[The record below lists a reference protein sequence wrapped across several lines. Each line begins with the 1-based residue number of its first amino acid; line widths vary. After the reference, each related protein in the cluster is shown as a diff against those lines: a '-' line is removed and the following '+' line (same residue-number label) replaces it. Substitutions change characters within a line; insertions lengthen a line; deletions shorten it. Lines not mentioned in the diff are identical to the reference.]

1 MPIKLYLNH
10 WPIDDKYQYVTTAS
24 TNRVASHL
32 KSQCTEHIIA
42 VTVCYSIQYYAFIF
56 QASSL

>member
-10 WPIDDKYQYVTTAS
+10 WPVDDKYQYVTSAS

-32 KSQCTEHIIA
+32 KSQFTEHIIA
-42 VTVCYSIQYYAFIF
+42 VTVCYSI
-56 QASSL
+56 

>member
-10 WPIDDKYQYVTTAS
+10 WPVDDKYVTSAS

-32 KSQCTEHIIA
+32 KSQFTEHIIA
-42 VTVCYSIQYYAFIF
+42 VTVCYSI
-56 QASSL
+56 